1 MTDTSYIEK
10 KKEEKAGPSKD
21 IRFGPFVTHVLI
33 GITIVILFTYI
44 ACVNLFLTYKY
55 SVKGLAATNPFLV
68 PYTPFNKM
76 SEYVMHRGKESFK
89 RWKIMGGMKMPSL
102 DDVFPMESWA
112 FPYKNTF
119 TEKQYE
125 KTYDENMNDTLF
137 RTTSWFTDTTAN
149 SYATGR
155 YFLQLY
161 FSLTKR
167 IITIID
173 DGSKPENK
181 YGENIVFLFGTVLF
195 LLLMT
200 VLSPLYAFL
209 SVTAY
214 SMLNIR
220 KALPSFFGINFSTF
234 LYLIFIIPVLFNI
247 LFIVGGTILHASIN
261 SFIMPII
268 LLVFILIPIFQKES
282 RKAIFDLMF
291 SKKRTATFFIM
302 VSIISGTFLYLG
314 NEIGLYSSVAG
325 IIFLL
330 LFLFDLV

>member
-21 IRFGPFVTHVLI
+21 IRLGPFVTHVSI
-33 GITIVILFTYI
+33 GIAIVILFTYI
-44 ACVNLFLTYKY
+44 GCVNLFFTYKY
-55 SVKGLAATNPFLV
+55 SVNGLAATNPLLV

-76 SEYVMHRGKESFK
+76 SEYITHGGRESFK
-89 RWKIMGGMKMPSL
+89 RWKIMGGMKLPSL

-112 FPYKNTF
+112 FPYKNRF

-137 RTTSWFTDTTAN
+137 RTTSWFTDTSAN
-149 SYATGR
+149 SYSTGR
-155 YFLQLY
+155 FLLQLY

-167 IITIID
+167 IINIID
-173 DGSKPENK
+173 DGSKSENK
-181 YGENIVFLFGTVLF
+181 YGENVVFLFGTVLF

-200 VLSPLYAFL
+200 VLTPLYAFL
-209 SVTAY
+209 SVSAY

-220 KALPSFFGINFSTF
+220 KSLPSFFGINFWTF
-234 LYLIFIIPVLFNI
+234 LYLIFIVPILFNI

-261 SFIMPII
+261 SFIMPLI
-268 LLVFILIPIFQKES
+268 LSVFISIPIFQKES

-302 VSIISGTFLYLG
+302 VSIISGTYLYLG
-314 NEIGLYSSVAG
+314 NEIGLYASLAG
-325 IIFLL
+325 ITF
-330 LFLFDLV
+330 